1 MTLRVNSMLPHARW
15 CQLGHNAKHGSG
27 TCANRSCHYRPI
39 NPHYESET
47 MSDKTLSLS
56 QIAAACAA
64 AVADA
69 KSAEEKAAA
78 FREAANVEIAKLHK
92 AKAKVG
98 RYNQCAMATA
108 FMDTLTSK
116 GLAKG
121 TSKNALTVFR
131 DAVATGKPVTDW
143 NPSRAKAKAAKAKGK
158 GKGKAELSA
167 LLLKAR
173 NHADFAEACE
183 VIQAEFQDD
192 KGTFAKC
199 VDSWLEAQGIELKA
213 AE

>member
-1 MTLRVNSMLPHARW
+1 
-15 CQLGHNAKHGSG
+15 
-27 TCANRSCHYRPI
+27 
-39 NPHYESET
+39 
-47 MSDKTLSLS
+47 MSDKTFSLS
-56 QIAAACAA
+56 AIAATC
-64 AVADA
+64 AVAVA
-69 KSAEEKAAA
+69 SSKKAEDSAAA
-78 FREAANVEIAKLHK
+78 FREAANVEVAKLHK

-98 RYNQCAMATA
+98 RYNQCAVATA
-108 FMDTLTSK
+108 FMDTLVSE
-116 GLAKG
+116 GFAKG
-121 TSKNALTVFR
+121 TSKNSLSVFR

-143 NPSRAKAKAAKAKGK
+143 NPSRAKAKAKGAKGKGK

-183 VIQAEFQDD
+183 MIEAEFKDD
-192 KGTFAKC
+192 NGTFAEC

>member
-1 MTLRVNSMLPHARW
+1 
-15 CQLGHNAKHGSG
+15 
-27 TCANRSCHYRPI
+27 
-39 NPHYESET
+39 

-56 QIAAACAA
+56 AIAAACAT
-64 AVADA
+64 AVAAA
-69 KSAEEKAAA
+69 KKAEDSAASH
-78 FREAANVEIAKLHK
+78 REAANVQIAALHK

-98 RYNQCAMATA
+98 RYNQCAIATS
-108 FMDTLTSK
+108 FMDTLTAE

-121 TSKNALTVFR
+121 TSKNYLSVFR

-143 NPSRAKAKAAKAKGK
+143 NTSRAKGKGKGKAKGK

-173 NHADFAEACE
+173 NHPDFAEACE
-183 VIQAEFQDD
+183 VIEAEFKDD
-192 KGTFAKC
+192 HGTFAEC
-199 VDSWLEAQGIELKA
+199 VDSWLESQGIELKA